1 MARRATAIKKERAE
15 NKGIVLLLDAGNTL
29 VGQWLSVQTDGRVM
43 VEAMNLMG
51 YDALTLGQM
60 DLALGLD
67 VLKERQA
74 EAKFPFL
81 SANLVSSSDLK
92 PLFQP
97 YVILERQGARIGII
111 GLSEPQAAQAPGIS
125 DVAIVLPPVEAAR
138 QYVGELRDQVDILI
152 VLSHLGLEED
162 KTLAQVVSGIDIIVG
177 GKTRQ
182 LMRQPEEVGH
192 TLIVQQG
199 YRGEWI
205 GRLKASFAADGLP
218 EDYSEDIITL
228 GPEYADDPE
237 MAELVRKWAVLY
249 PSPTPVPQ
257 PTEPPA
263 PTPTS

>member
-1 MARRATAIKKERAE
+1 MARRATAIKQERAE
-15 NKGIVLLLDAGNTL
+15 NQGIILVLDAGNTL
-29 VGQWLSVQTDGRVM
+29 VGQWLSVQTNGQVM

-67 VLKERQA
+67 ALKERQK

-81 SANLVSSSDLK
+81 SANVVSSSDLK

-97 YVILERQGARIGII
+97 YVVLERQGARIGII

-125 DVAIVLPPVEAAR
+125 DMVIVLNPVEAAR

-162 KTLAQVVSGIDIIVG
+162 KALAQVVSGIDIIVG
-177 GKTRQ
+177 GRTRQ
-182 LMRQPEEVGH
+182 LMRQPEKVGH

-199 YRGEWI
+199 YLGEWM
-205 GRLKASFAADGLP
+205 GRLKASFGADGVP
-218 EDYSEDIITL
+218 DDYTEDIITL

-237 MAELVRKWAVLY
+237 MVELVRRWAVLY
-249 PSPTPVPQ
+249 PSPTPVPP
-257 PTEPPA
+257 PTEIPS
-263 PTPTS
+263 PTAAK